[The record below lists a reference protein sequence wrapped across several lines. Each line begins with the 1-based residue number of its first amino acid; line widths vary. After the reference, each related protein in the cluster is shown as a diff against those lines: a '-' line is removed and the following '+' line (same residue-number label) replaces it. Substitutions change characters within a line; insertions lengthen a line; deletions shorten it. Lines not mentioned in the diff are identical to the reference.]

1 MADKHLAELLRDCA
15 NTEPGPLHPHWA
27 NEAQRLMR
35 WAADALL
42 AAEYALDDYRRR
54 RGAQETPR
62 AAEVLQKPLD

>member
-1 MADKHLAELLRDCA
+1 MAEKHLAELLRDCA
-15 NTEPGPLHPHWA
+15 DAEPGPLNPHWV

-54 RGAQETPR
+54 
-62 AAEVLQKPLD
+62 EVAKKGVGNG

>member
-1 MADKHLAELLRDCA
+1 MADKHLAQQLREWADS
-15 NTEPGPLHPHWA
+15 EPEPFQPHWI

-54 RGAQETPR
+54 E
-62 AAEVLQKPLD
+62 AAKAGGNG

>member
-15 NTEPGPLHPHWA
+15 DAEPGPLHPHWA

-54 RGAQETPR
+54 EA
-62 AAEVLQKPLD
+62 VK

>member
-15 NTEPGPLHPHWA
+15 DAEPGPLNPHWV

-42 AAEYALDDYRRR
+42 AAEVAIDDYRRR
-54 RGAQETPR
+54 EAVKGGGNG
-62 AAEVLQKPLD
+62 